1 MTAISPLTISIYS
14 REPIAYIG
22 AYTFASYIKL
32 LSLILELVLDPSVN
46 GLDRNLRSAAVRFY
60 S

>member
-1 MTAISPLTISIYS
+1 VIVIGPLIISIYS

-22 AYTFASYIKL
+22 VYTFASCIKL
-32 LSLILELVLDPSVN
+32 LSLVLELVLDPSVN
-46 GLDRNLRSAAVRFY
+46 GLDRNLRSVAVRFC